1 MATYAASP
9 DSLMELGDLYCDR
22 GDFEQAV
29 VKLQSAAEGFYLEG
43 QVDQYLKATNKLL
56 RMYAE
61 LEDFE
66 AIDRTKDHLQDLVL
80 KEQLHLSSKT
90 YYSLGLCACF
100 KGQNDSALE
109 YLEKALSMALA
120 KDDKESIC
128 YAINGLAIVYTALGR
143 LDDALKEIYNL
154 QVFFQ
159 VLDLPELK
167 TSSEIMNG
175 HILRRMGRFDQALE
189 IFWKTYDSLK
199 DNKNLYM
206 YVSLLYAMGITY
218 YQKGDSD
225 MARLYLS
232 LAQRTVDPSNLK
244 HFSRIL
250 SEKLEMI
257 GESEESKYDLIFDS
271 ASKSIIERKRGK
283 IDFKNQF
290 ILLDMLRLFVNHPGE
305 VFSKEALV
313 GRVWRQ
319 DYDPMVH
326 DNKIYVTI
334 KRLRKMIEPD
344 YEKPRYI
351 YRAKNGYYLN
361 KNTKVLVNG

>member
-1 MATYAASP
+1 MATHAASP
-9 DSLMELGDLYCDR
+9 DSLLELADLYCDR
-22 GDFEQAV
+22 GDFQLAV
-29 VKLQSAAEGFYLEG
+29 VKMQSAADGFYDEG
-43 QVDQYLKATNKLL
+43 QVDQFLRATNKLL

-61 LEDFE
+61 LEDFD
-66 AIDRTKDHLQDLVL
+66 AIDRTKDRLQDLVL
-80 KEQLHLSSKT
+80 KEQLTLSSRT
-90 YYSLGLCACF
+90 YYSLGLCACY
-100 KGQNDSALE
+100 KGQNESALE
-109 YLEKALSMALA
+109 YLEKALSLALST
-120 KDDKESIC
+120 DDKESIC

-143 LDDALKEIYNL
+143 LDEALKEVYNL

-159 VLDLPELK
+159 VLELPELRL
-167 TSSEIMNG
+167 SSEIMNG

-199 DNKNLYM
+199 DNKNLHM

-218 YQKGDSD
+218 YQKGDPE

-232 LAQRTVDPSNLK
+232 LAQRTVDPKNMK

-250 SEKLEMI
+250 SQKLEMI
-257 GESEESKYDLIFDS
+257 GESEESKYDLIFDN
-271 ASKSIIERKRGK
+271 ASKSIIEKKRGK

-290 ILLDMLRLFVNHPGE
+290 ILLDMLRLFVSNPGE

-313 GRVWRQ
+313 GKVWRQ
-319 DYDPMVH
+319 DYDPIVH

-344 YEKPRYI
+344 YDKPRYI